1 MEYHMLYVK
10 SRKSFEVRRKNFY
23 YFIMRQNKTHMKKHT
38 SLYNPGLRLSR
49 QKFEAIYHP

>member
-10 SRKSFEVRRKNFY
+10 SRKSFEVRRKIFY

-49 QKFEAIYHP
+49 LKFEAIYHP